1 MSVSSNAVTA
11 LSYYVGNNLLTRPV
25 ANGVV
30 AVFEA
35 ESGTNPTATNNA
47 GTDAGGVL
55 NPNGAIGIA
64 QWNGARQAAL
74 QAFANSQ
81 KTDPLGLET
90 QLAFFLFEAEKSYAP
105 TWAALKPGTPT
116 ATVIQA
122 MVTDYE
128 RPKDAQG
135 EIGKATSIAD
145 QLALVVIPPTPTP
158 IPPITDPELVAIQE
172 IWLILSSFDKVASTR
187 ILAYLTQRVET

>member
-1 MSVSSNAVTA
+1 MTVSNNSVTA
-11 LSYYVGNNLLTRPV
+11 LGYYVGRNLLTRPV

-35 ESGTNPTATNNA
+35 ESGTNPTAKNDT

-64 QWNGARQAAL
+64 QWNGPRQAAL
-74 QAFANSQ
+74 QSFANAQ
-81 KTDPLGLET
+81 KTDPLALET
-90 QLAFFLFEAEKSYAP
+90 QLAFFLFEAERSYAP
-105 TWAALKPGTPT
+105 TWAALKPGTPV

-135 EIGKATSIAD
+135 EIGRATSIAD
-145 QLALVVIPPTPTP
+145 QLALVVIPPAPT
-158 IPPITDPELVAIQE
+158 PITDPELVAIQE
-172 IWLILSSFDKVASTR
+172 IWLILSSFDKVTSTR